1 MVPYVNDKVLRRSVF
16 KEVEKLL
23 LEKGYS
29 KEQVKKILRAIS
41 TLKLKGM
48 VCYYITEMLKFKP
61 ELTTLE
67 ACHRLA
73 PIEGQKESKGGVEKL
88 RLVCCSWCF

>member
-1 MVPYVNDKVLRRSVF
+1 MIFPCLSEELTRSVF

-48 VCYYITEMLKFKP
+48 VCYYMITEMLKFKARTWLYFIFKEP
-61 ELTTLE
+61 SLKNGGWENE
-67 ACHRLA
+67 
-73 PIEGQKESKGGVEKL
+73 ESKP
-88 RLVCCSWCF
+88 